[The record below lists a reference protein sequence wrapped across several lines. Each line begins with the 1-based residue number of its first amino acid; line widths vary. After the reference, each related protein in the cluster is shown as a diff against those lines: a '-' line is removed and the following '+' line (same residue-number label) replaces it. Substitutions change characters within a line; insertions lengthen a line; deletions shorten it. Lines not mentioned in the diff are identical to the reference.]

1 MHRLSSSSYVSVP
14 ERSTRSQAQ
23 LSSQVSIPELSH
35 SYGNS
40 RPNTTTAS
48 LPFPVSRRLLQA
60 YFRCIHPIWPIL
72 YKPPYSSFDH
82 EQLLEQLP
90 RSLLYAILSL
100 AVLIH
105 EPGNDEMTKFD
116 QAQQFFDEALRSL
129 RDPGPSQSSQSLV
142 EVKPS
147 ITNCQVYTIL
157 ALQQHGIGALSSA
170 GTLCAV
176 ASSMATDLSL
186 HRKSEGNGHIEAQ
199 VKSRLWWTIYA
210 LEKMLSCEVGRP
222 ILLRAE
228 EADTPFPSVEESDE
242 FEFYSGSAGESA
254 LLNYKN
260 HSSLKLRTI
269 SAFHTSIRIAMIME
283 RVSREIYSVSARQ
296 RIRCDRE
303 AGKEMRLKL
312 WAELQEYE
320 SAMERSPLKLDMT
333 GSSASAPVTVTNYIV
348 RQTTQLHFHRG

>member
-1 MHRLSSSSYVSVP
+1 MP

-23 LSSQVSIPELSH
+23 LSSQGSLSEPSH
-35 SYGNS
+35 SYGNTQ
-40 RPNTTTAS
+40 PNTTTKTIS
-48 LPFPVSRRLLQA
+48 LPLPVSRRLLQA

-72 YKPPYSSFDH
+72 YKPLYSSLDH

-105 EPGNDEMTKFD
+105 EPENDEVTKFD
-116 QAQQFFDEALRSL
+116 QAQQFFDEALRTL

-142 EVKPS
+142 EVKSS

-170 GTLCAV
+170 GTLCAI

-186 HRKSEGNGHIEAQ
+186 HRKSEGHGHIEAQ
-199 VKSRLWWTIYA
+199 VKSRLWWTIYV

-242 FEFYSGSAGESA
+242 YEFYSSGAGESA

-260 HSSLKLRTI
+260 HSSLRLRTI

-303 AGKEMRLKL
+303 MGQETRLKL

-348 RQTTQLHFHRG
+348 RQGIQFQFHHG